1 MKNDKKLIFGFI
13 DREKPGTWIFAI
25 IVAMLTVPLAVT
37 LILYYNLNQK
47 AIECWPYISYHIE
60 LFWNFNFIFFN

>member
-1 MKNDKKLIFGFI
+1 MKNNKKLVFGFI

-37 LILYYNLNQK
+37 LILYFTMQ
-47 AIECWPYISYHIE
+47 
-60 LFWNFNFIFFN
+60 

>member
-1 MKNDKKLIFGFI
+1 MMKDDKKLIFWFI

-37 LILYYNLNQK
+37 LILYFSMQ
-47 AIECWPYISYHIE
+47 
-60 LFWNFNFIFFN
+60 

>member
-1 MKNDKKLIFGFI
+1 MIKNDKKLIFGFI

-37 LILYYNLNQK
+37 LILYFTMQ
-47 AIECWPYISYHIE
+47 
-60 LFWNFNFIFFN
+60 

>member
-1 MKNDKKLIFGFI
+1 MCIRDSSIIFKIGMMKDGKKLILGFI

-37 LILYYNLNQK
+37 LILYFTMQ
-47 AIECWPYISYHIE
+47 
-60 LFWNFNFIFFN
+60 